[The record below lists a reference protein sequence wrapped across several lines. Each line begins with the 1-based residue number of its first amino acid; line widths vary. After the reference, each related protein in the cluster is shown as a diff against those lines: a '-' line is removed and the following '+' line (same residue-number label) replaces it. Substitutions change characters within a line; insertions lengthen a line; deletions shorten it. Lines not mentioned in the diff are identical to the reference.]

1 MAAKVGGEGQQAA
14 YKKLNADP
22 PSGWYTGPPWYGE
35 RPNVWRTPILEASR
49 GPAAWADIEH
59 VVRTSSCRLIALG
72 RHFTALELTRLGRCG
87 ASS

>member
-35 RPNVWRTPILEASR
+35 RPKRVAPADPR
-49 GPAAWADIEH
+49 GVQKAGGW
-59 VVRTSSCRLIALG
+59 RTSSTSFGHRRVG
-72 RHFTALELTRLGRCG
+72 
-87 ASS
+87 

>member
-49 GPAAWADIEH
+49 GPAALGGHRARRSDIVVSAD
-59 VVRTSSCRLIALG
+59 RTR
-72 RHFTALELTRLGRCG
+72 
-87 ASS
+87 

>member
-22 PSGWYTGPPWYGE
+22 LSGWYTGPPWYGE

-49 GPAAWADIEH
+49 RPAALGGRRARRSDIVVSADRI
-59 VVRTSSCRLIALG
+59 R
-72 RHFTALELTRLGRCG
+72 
-87 ASS
+87 